1 MQRITPYIFFLLVIL
16 ALGMIAFQPDE
27 SWHGEEVDPLTAVL
41 VTVGVLVGAHVLRK
55 VGAAAYARWKSNRE

>member
-27 SWHGEEVDPLTAVL
+27 SWQTEEVDPMTAVL
-41 VTVGVLVGAHVLRK
+41 VTVGVLIGAHLLRK
-55 VGAAAYARWKSNRE
+55 LGEAVYARWKSNRE